1 MGGLLKAGTPRGRVA
16 LTGLADT
23 VEIAWDDGGVPHIRA
38 TSLEDAVFA
47 QAVVHARDR
56 FWQMEL
62 NRRVG
67 SGRLS
72 EMLGVRTVAADR
84 FLRKLGLRRAAQR
97 DWEEAT
103 ADERRLLEAYAAG
116 VNAWIGRKAWRRPLE
131 LLLLNVRPEPWTP
144 LDSLSWAKMMAFD
157 LGATWE
163 TELLRQKLL
172 ERLGP
177 ERATLFHLGYSEGLP
192 LTVPSGSRAAAAEL
206 LTLYREAAAYL
217 PGGGASNA
225 WAVSGRR
232 TVSGQ
237 PLLASD
243 PHLLMRL
250 PSTWYE
256 CHLSAPDL
264 DVFGVTLPG
273 VPLVVLGRNRSVAWG
288 ATNAFAD
295 CQDLFIEE
303 FREGRYRVGQDW
315 AAPERSREVIRVR
328 SHSPVVEE
336 VVWTRHGPIMAG
348 STQAGT
354 ALALRWTGH
363 AADRTVGCLLAM
375 NRAGDAAELRR
386 ALSGWT
392 APALNFVYADTQ
404 DNIGYVMAGR
414 IPVRAH
420 GRALL
425 PVPGGDGLHEWVG
438 WLADDELPQ
447 AVNPSTG
454 YVVTANNAVAAGDRH
469 IGWDFMNGF
478 RACRIEDLIGSKERL
493 CERDFQEF
501 QMDLVCLAGLRFRD
515 LCRGLGLELEDPEER
530 QVLGTLLEWDGEATP
545 ASAGA
550 AVYEVLLLETVQQ
563 AYTPWLG
570 EELVADILGRP
581 TSPLALTGPHA
592 GRYIAMLLEHLE
604 AREGAALG
612 LAPGPAPE
620 EWRAV
625 LSRGLARTTSRLR
638 WLFPNGGW
646 SWGALHRLRLTHAL
660 GSVRWLGWL
669 LNGPEVAVGGD
680 TDTVM
685 QSAVLASQPYRA
697 DSWAPSWRMV
707 ADLASTDR
715 VASILPSGQSGHWR
729 NRHYLDSFPWWHAGR
744 LRVRHL
750 AEPNAVSRQRLE
762 PS

>member
-1 MGGLLKAGTPRGRVA
+1 MGGMLRPGTPRGRVK
-16 LTGLADT
+16 LPGLKET
-23 VEIAWDDGGVPHIRA
+23 VDVSWDDGGVPHIRA
-38 TSLEDAVFA
+38 TSVEDAVFA

-72 EMLGVRTVAADR
+72 EMLGLRTVAADR
-84 FLRKLGLRRAAQR
+84 FLRRLGLRRAAQR

-103 ADERRLLEAYAAG
+103 AEERALLEAYAAG
-116 VNAWIGRKAWRRPLE
+116 VNAWIGRKGYRRPLE
-131 LLLLNVRPEPWTP
+131 LVLLNVRPEPWTP

-163 TELLRQKLL
+163 TELLREKLL

-177 ERATLFHLGYSEGLP
+177 ERASLFHLGYSEGLP
-192 LTVPSGSRAAAAEL
+192 LTVPAGTRAAAAEL
-206 LTLYREAAAYL
+206 HALYQEAAAHL
-217 PGGGASNA
+217 PGGGGSNA

-256 CHLSAPDL
+256 CHLVAPDL

-273 VPLVVLGRNRSVAWG
+273 VPLVVLGRNRAVAWG

-303 FREGRYRVGQDW
+303 FREGRYRVGKDW
-315 AAPERSREVIRVR
+315 VTPDRSREVIRVR

-336 VVWTRHGPIMAG
+336 VVWTHHGPIMSG
-348 STQAGT
+348 STARGT
-354 ALALRWTGH
+354 AFALRWTGH
-363 AADRTVGCLLAM
+363 AADRTVGCLLRM
-375 NRAGDAAELRR
+375 NRAASASELRR
-386 ALSGWT
+386 ALADWT
-392 APALNFVYADTQ
+392 APTLNFVYADTQ

-414 IPVRAH
+414 IPVRAR

-425 PVPGGDGLHEWVG
+425 PVPGGDGEHEWVG

-447 AVNPSTG
+447 AFNPETG
-454 YVVTANNAVAAGDRH
+454 YVVTANNAVTSGDRH

-493 CERDFQEF
+493 SERDFQEF
-501 QMDLVCLAGLRFRD
+501 QTDLLCLSGLRFRD
-515 LCRGLGLELEDPEER
+515 LCRGLELELEDPEDR
-530 QVLGTLLEWDGEATP
+530 QVLATLFAWDGQAGP
-545 ASAGA
+545 DSAGA

-570 EELVADILGRP
+570 EELVGDILGKP

-592 GRYIAMLLEHLE
+592 GRYVAMLLEHLE
-604 AREGAALG
+604 TREGAALG
-612 LAPGPAPE
+612 LAPGPAKE
-620 EWRAV
+620 AWRDV
-625 LSRGLARTTSRLR
+625 LARGVSRTAARLR
-638 WLFPNGGW
+638 WLFPAGGW
-646 SWGALHRLRLTHAL
+646 AWGSLHRMRLTHAL
-660 GSVRWLGWL
+660 GGVRWLGWL
-669 LNGPEVAVGGD
+669 LNGPDVPMGGD
-680 TDTVM
+680 TDTVL
-685 QSAVLASQPYRA
+685 QSAVLAGQPYRA

-707 ADLASTDR
+707 ADLGSDR

-729 NRHYLDSFPWWHAGR
+729 NRHYLDSFPLWHQGK
-744 LRVRHL
+744 LRVRSL
-750 AEPNAVSRQRLE
+750 TEPRSVTRQRLE
-762 PS
+762 PG